1 MWYECNSCGSKID
14 SSTANLYCRS
24 HEHDFVINQAEMLA
38 VPYFKLKENAST
50 ATAAA
55 VRVHIYTVDNID
67 DKEGAGLKELC
78 SRGGGAG
85 KREERSGAH
94 RVFLRL
100 YNCEKQDSLDR

>member
-1 MWYECNSCGSKID
+1 
-14 SSTANLYCRS
+14 
-24 HEHDFVINQAEMLA
+24 MLA

-55 VRVHIYTVDNID
+55 VRVHTYTVDNID

-78 SRGGGAG
+78 SREGGAG

-94 RVFLRL
+94 RVFLLLQPR
-100 YNCEKQDSLDR
+100 KTGQSW